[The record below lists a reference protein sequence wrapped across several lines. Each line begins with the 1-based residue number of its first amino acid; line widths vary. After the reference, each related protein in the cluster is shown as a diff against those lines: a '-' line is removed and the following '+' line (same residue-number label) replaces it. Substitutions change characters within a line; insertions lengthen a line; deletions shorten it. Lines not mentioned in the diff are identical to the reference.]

1 MRCLP
6 ATLRAVVLAASV
18 ASLAASVPAAAQQQ
32 APEGSEIVLQALATL
47 QRAPSLSA
55 SVRYT
60 TAAEGDEL
68 LGTGRY
74 LQRGTGQQ
82 RLSRLELQSQVAG
95 ETASL
100 QQVFDG
106 KFLWTEKRLPSGRSV
121 SRVDVRRLLGGV
133 AAAPRS
139 LSDSPYRPDPL
150 VETALARGGMAA
162 LVADLYTRFQFGP
175 ARQVQHQ
182 GEAVWAVV
190 GSWTP
195 EGLARAL
202 GEDGSEAAWPPVVPD
217 HALLLVSLVDRLP
230 RVVEYRRHR
239 DADLRS
245 GPSSIVPCRDPLV
258 RYELFDVR
266 LGPVLSLDEFRYV
279 PGEVQV
285 VDHTPLAAARID
297 EVAPRR

>member
-1 MRCLP
+1 MRRLS
-6 ATLRAVVLAASV
+6 ATPLAAV
-18 ASLAASVPAAAQQQ
+18 LLALGPACPALAQQ
-32 APEGSEIVLQALATL
+32 APPDGADVVLGALATL

-60 TAAEGDEL
+60 TASHGDEL

-106 KFLWTEKRLPSGRSV
+106 KYLWTEKRLPSGRSV

-162 LVADLYTRFQFGP
+162 LVADLYTRFEFGP

-195 EGLARAL
+195 EDLARAL
-202 GEDGSEAAWPPVVPD
+202 GEDGSEQDWPDVTPD
-217 HALLLVSLVDRLP
+217 HVLVLVSLVDRLP
-230 RVVEYRRHR
+230 RVIEYRRHE
-239 DADLRS
+239 DAALRA
-245 GPSSIVPCRDPLV
+245 GPSSVVPCRDPLV
-258 RYELFDVR
+258 RYELFEVR

-285 VDHTPLAAARID
+285 VDHTPLAAARVA